1 MRTAVVTGAG
11 GGIGTAIC
19 HRLLDAGHHVVAVD
33 VDEVGLARLPEPVT
47 RVVCDL
53 TDPTAFDQVAAV
65 VRDTTGRCDV
75 LVNNAGIVVTT
86 PFEHATPAQLLREQQ
101 VNLQAPLL
109 LTRALFPL
117 LQDVSG
123 HVVSVVSLGSMLPLA
138 QSPGY
143 SASKFGLRGFLLSL
157 ALRERET
164 GVRVSI
170 VNPGSVDT
178 GMLRHEAS
186 SNGSPLNFL
195 GTPLQPEAVAAAVL
209 RQLDRPRLE
218 TNLPRHDGWLI
229 KSAMLAPS
237 LLGRARPLLE
247 RAARPALRR
256 YQERHGLVV
265 PAGVVTA
272 VPKSSTSPS
281 TKDGA

>member
-11 GGIGTAIC
+11 GGIGTAVC
-19 HRLLDAGHHVVAVD
+19 RRLVEAGHHVVAVD
-33 VDEVGLARLPEPVT
+33 VDEVGLARLPEAVT

-53 TDPTAFDQVAAV
+53 TDPSAPEQVAAV
-65 VRDTTGRCDV
+65 VRETTGRCDV
-75 LVNNAGIVVTT
+75 LVNNAGVVVTT
-86 PFEHATPAQLLREQQ
+86 PFEHATPQELLREQQ

-117 LQDVSG
+117 LQAASG

-178 GMLRHEAS
+178 PMLRHEAA

-195 GTPLQPEAVAAAVL
+195 GTPLRPEAVAAAVV

-229 KSAMLAPS
+229 KSAMLTPG

-265 PAGVVTA
+265 PAGVPA
-272 VPKSSTSPS
+272 RVPNTFSPS
-281 TKDGA
+281 NTDGA